1 MNKRKRVLIISVDR
15 QLATEN
21 MEFIRRQVMEQVNE
35 GVLVIPPWCTATV
48 ANLDVPAP
56 EPIISVNL

>member
-21 MEFIRRQVMEQVNE
+21 MEFIRRQVMEQINE
-35 GVLVIPPWCTATV
+35 GVVVLPPWLIGTV
-48 ANLDVPAP
+48 IDLDIEEV
-56 EPIISVNL
+56 EE